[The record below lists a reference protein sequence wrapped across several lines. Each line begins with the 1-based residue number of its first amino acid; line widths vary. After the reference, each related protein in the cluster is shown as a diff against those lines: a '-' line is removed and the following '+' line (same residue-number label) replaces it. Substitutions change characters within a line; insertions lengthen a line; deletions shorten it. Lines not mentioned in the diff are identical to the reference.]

1 MKKLFLLDAMALIYR
16 AFFAL
21 NKNPRIN
28 SKGLNTSAIL
38 GFANTLLDVL
48 QNEKPTH
55 IGVCFDTQAPTARH
69 IEFQD
74 YKANREAMPDEL
86 SEAIPYIQQLIEAF
100 DIPILS
106 VDGYEA
112 DDVIGTLAKKAEQ
125 QGFETYMMT
134 PDKDFGQLV
143 SEHIFIY
150 KPAKFGQPAQ
160 TLGVKEVCERH
171 GIKRPEQVIDLLGLM
186 GDSADNFPGIPGVG
200 EVTARKLLEQ
210 FDNMDNL
217 LANTDQ
223 IANVKL
229 REKVENNKNLAIQSR
244 QLATIDTHVP
254 IDFEPEKLA
263 IKPPK
268 KAELTILLDELDFR
282 TFERRI
288 NTWLNKITEI
298 PVETHGRASLQIE
311 KKISNQPF
319 DLFNLPSEGV
329 ASTPLSH
336 LSRSLSGVETT
347 PHQFNPN
354 YTQITDL
361 SEFAKQL
368 SQQSAFCFD
377 TETTGIDALDAEL
390 VGIAFCFDD
399 GTGVVRNAPTTSFW
413 RCSDDFAETKKQL
426 EILKPIFEN
435 PNILKIGQ
443 NLKYDINVLSR
454 YGIEV
459 STPFFDTM
467 IAHYVLH
474 PERKSGLDDMVRNY
488 LNHEMI
494 PIDVLIGKKG
504 ANQKS
509 MRDVPIEWLVEYA
522 CEDADMTFRLKPIL
536 DNMANDLVNDVET
549 HGRASLLENIEFPL
563 IPVLAEMEREGV
575 KIDSDMLE
583 KFSQEL
589 TLELSKTEE
598 AIYQLA
604 GVHFNIASPKQ
615 LGEILFENLKID
627 PKAKRTGVSKQY
639 ATGEDVLQKLK
650 YHHPIVDL
658 ILTYRSLAK
667 LRSTYVDALPAL
679 INPRTGRVHT
689 SFNQAVVATGRL
701 SSSNPNLQNI
711 PIRTELG
718 REIRKAFVPRDKE
731 HILMSADYSQ
741 IELRIIASI
750 SGDES
755 MIADFVAGHDIHTA
769 TAAKIYGVPMS
780 AVDKEMRRS
789 AKSINFG
796 IVYGMSAFGL
806 AEQLGISRSEAS
818 NIIKQYFEQ
827 YPKIAAY
834 MQNAISD
841 AKTKGYAETLC
852 GRRRY
857 LPDVNSPNATVRG
870 FAERNAINAP
880 IQGSSADMIKIAMV
894 NIAKRLKEK
903 NLQSKMILQVHD
915 ELVFDVLKTE
925 VDDVKTLVI
934 TEMQNALELKVP
946 IVVEASTGETWLEA
960 H

>member
-1 MKKLFLLDAMALIYR
+1 MPRPYIFTMKKLFLLDAMALIYR

-38 GFANTLLDVL
+38 GFANTLFDVL
-48 QNEKPTH
+48 QNEKPSH

-69 IEFQD
+69 IEYQD

-100 DIPILS
+100 DIPILY

-143 SEHIFIY
+143 SDHIFMY

-160 TLGVKEVCERH
+160 VLGVKEVCERH
-171 GIKRPEQVIDLLGLM
+171 GIKRPEQVIDMLGLM

-200 EVTARKLLEQ
+200 EVTAKKLLDQ
-210 FDNMDNL
+210 FDNIDNL

-229 REKVENNKNLAIQSR
+229 REKVENNKDLALQSR
-244 QLATIDTHVP
+244 MLATIDINVP
-254 IDFEPEKLA
+254 IKFEPEKL
-263 IKPPK
+263 IRTSPK
-268 KAELTILLDELDFR
+268 KAELKALLDELEFR
-282 TFERRI
+282 TFARRVDALMNVSVKTPE
-288 NTWLNKITEI
+288 NTSQSEVKTEKPTALN
-298 PVETHGRASLQIE
+298 L
-311 KKISNQPF
+311 SNQTF
-319 DLFNLPSEGV
+319 DLFNPY
-329 ASTPLSH
+329 P
-336 LSRSLSGVETT
+336 ETADFAGIQSSI
-347 PHQFNPN
+347 PMNPN
-354 YTQITDL
+354 YTEITDL
-361 SEFAKQL
+361 SDFARKLAQH
-368 SQQSAFCFD
+368 SAFCFD
-377 TETTGIDALDAEL
+377 TETTNIDALDAEL
-390 VGIAFCFDD
+390 VGIAFCYES
-399 GTGVVRNAPTTSFW
+399 GKACFW
-413 RCSDDFAETKKQL
+413 RCPDDFTETKQQL

-435 PNILKIGQ
+435 PNTLKIGQ
-443 NLKYDINVLSR
+443 NLKYDINALSL
-454 YGIEV
+454 YGITV
-459 STPFFDTM
+459 SGPFFDTM
-467 IAHYVLH
+467 IAHYVLE
-474 PERKSGLDDMVRNY
+474 PERRANLDDMAPAH
-488 LNHEMI
+488 LNNNMI
-494 PIDVLIGKKG
+494 PIELLIGKKG

-509 MRDVPIEWLVEYA
+509 MREISTDRLGQYA
-522 CEDADMTFRLKPIL
+522 AEDADITFQLKPVFETMM
-536 DNMANDLVNDVET
+536 DEVNCWN
-549 HGRASLLENIEFPL
+549 LLENIEFPL
-563 IPVLAEMEREGV
+563 IPVLAEMEQEGV
-575 KIDSDMLE
+575 KIDCEMLA

-589 TLELSKTEE
+589 ALEIRQTEE

-604 GVHFNIASPKQ
+604 GVQFNIASPKQ
-615 LGEILFENLKID
+615 LGEILFENLKIN

-639 ATGEDVLQKLK
+639 STSEDVLQKLK
-650 YHHPIVDL
+650 FRHPIVDL
-658 ILTYRSLAK
+658 VLTYRSLAK
-667 LRSTYVDALPAL
+667 LKSTYVDALPAL
-679 INPRTGRVHT
+679 VKPRTGRLHT

-718 REIRKAFVPRDKE
+718 REIRKAFVPRDNQ
-731 HILMSADYSQ
+731 HVLLAADYSQ

-755 MIADFVAGHDIHTA
+755 MMADFIAGHDIHTA
-769 TAAKIYGVPMS
+769 TAAKIYGVPMNE
-780 AVDKEMRRS
+780 VNKDMRRS

-806 AEQLGISRSEAS
+806 AEQLGISRTEAS

-834 MQNAISD
+834 MQNAISW

-857 LPDVNSPNATVRG
+857 LPDLDSPNATVRG

-894 NIAKRLKEK
+894 NIDKRMKE
-903 NLQSKMILQVHD
+903 NHLQSKMILQVHD

-925 VDDVKTLVI
+925 LETVQTLVV
-934 TEMQNALELKVP
+934 TEMQNAMKLEIP
-946 IVVEASTGETWLEA
+946 VVAEASVGENWLEA

>member
-69 IEFQD
+69 IEFQA

-86 SEAIPYIQQLIEAF
+86 SAAIPYIQQLIEAF

-106 VDGYEA
+106 VDGFEA

-160 TLGVKEVCERH
+160 TLGVKDVCERH
-171 GIKRPEQVIDLLGLM
+171 GIKRPEQIIDLLGLM

-223 IANVKL
+223 IANIKL
-229 REKVENNKNLAIQSR
+229 REKVENNKDLAIQSR
-244 QLATIDTHVP
+244 QLATIDTLVP
-254 IDFEPEKLA
+254 INFKPEKLV

-268 KAELTILLDELDFR
+268 EAELTALLDELEFR

-288 NTWLNKITEI
+288 NTWLNKNPEI
-298 PVETHGRASLQIE
+298 PVQTQFIAPSPAQ
-311 KKISNQPF
+311 KISNQSF
-319 DLFNLPSEGV
+319 DLFNLPPEGV

-336 LSRSLSGVETT
+336 LASRSLSGVETT
-347 PHQFNPN
+347 QHQFNPN
-354 YTQITDL
+354 YIQIADL
-361 SEFAKQL
+361 PEFAKQL

-377 TETTGIDALDAEL
+377 TETTGLDALDAEL
-390 VGIAFCFDD
+390 VGISFCFEE
-399 GTGVVRNAPTTSFW
+399 GNAHFW
-413 RCSDDFAETKKQL
+413 RCPDDFTETKKQL
-426 EILKPIFEN
+426 KILKPIFEN

-443 NLKYDINVLSR
+443 NLKYDINALNR
-454 YGIEV
+454 YEIDV
-459 STPFFDTM
+459 SAPFFDTM

-474 PERKSGLDDMVRNY
+474 PERRSGLDDMAKTY

-536 DNMANDLVNDVET
+536 NKMVEVEKV
-549 HGRASLLENIEFPL
+549 RPLLENIEFPL

-575 KIDSDMLE
+575 KIDSNMLE

-589 TLELSKTEE
+589 TLEIEKTEE

-615 LGEILFENLKID
+615 LGEILFDKLQID

-639 ATGEDVLQKLK
+639 QTGEDVLQKLK
-650 YHHPIVDL
+650 FRHPIVDL
-658 ILTYRSLAK
+658 VLMYRSLAK
-667 LRSTYVDALPAL
+667 LKSTYVDALPAL
-679 INPRTGRVHT
+679 IKPSTGRVHT

-718 REIRKAFVPRDKE
+718 REIRKAFIPRDKE

-834 MQNAISD
+834 MQNAIAE

-852 GRRRY
+852 GRKRY

-903 NLQSKMILQVHD
+903 KLQSKMILQVHD

-925 VDDVKTLVI
+925 VDVVKTLVV
-934 TEMQNALELKVP
+934 TEMQNAMTLKVP
-946 IVVEASTGETWLEA
+946 IVAEASIGETWLEA

>member
-69 IEFQD
+69 VEFED
-74 YKANREAMPDEL
+74 YKANREAMPNEL
-86 SEAIPYIQQLIEAF
+86 SEAIPYIQQLLETF
-100 DIPILS
+100 DIPVLY

-125 QGFETYMMT
+125 QGFSTYMMT

-160 TLGVKEVCERH
+160 VLGVKDVCERH
-171 GIKRPEQVIDLLGLM
+171 GIKRPEQVIDMLGLM
-186 GDSADNFPGIPGVG
+186 GDSSDNFSGIPGVG

-210 FDNMDNL
+210 FDNIENL

-229 REKVENNKNLAIQSR
+229 REKVENNKDLAIQAR
-244 QLATIDTHVP
+244 MLAEIDINVP
-254 IDFEPEKLA
+254 IDFNPEEL
-263 IKPPK
+263 IVKPPK
-268 KAELTILLDELDFR
+268 KAELTALLDELEFK
-282 TFERRI
+282 TFERRV
-288 NTWLNKITEI
+288 NSWFNKTAGADVI
-298 PVETHGRASLQIE
+298 PAQAGIPLPNSTPPPPASGGY
-311 KKISNQPF
+311 
-319 DLFNLPSEGV
+319 DLFNPIPEGV
-329 ASTPLSH
+329 ASTTLSH
-336 LSRSLSGVETT
+336 LSRSLSAVEMTL
-347 PHQFNPN
+347 HQFNPN
-354 YTQITDL
+354 YKQITDI
-361 SEFAKQL
+361 SEFAKIL
-368 SQQSAFCFD
+368 SQQTQFCFD

-390 VGIAFCFDD
+390 VGIAFCFEN
-399 GTGVVRNAPTTSFW
+399 GNAHFW
-413 RCSDDFAETKKQL
+413 RCPDVETQCIASL
-426 EILKPIFEN
+426 QCLKPIFEN

-443 NLKYDINVLSR
+443 NLKYDINVLHR
-454 YGIEV
+454 YGITV
-459 STPFFDTM
+459 SGPFFDTM
-467 IAHYVLH
+467 IAHYILH
-474 PERKSGLDDMVRNY
+474 PERRSGLSDMAKTY
-488 LNHEMI
+488 LDHEMI
-494 PIDVLIGKKG
+494 PIDLLIGKKG

-522 CEDADMTFRLKPIL
+522 CEDADITFRLKPIL
-536 DNMANDLVNDVET
+536 EAMIEVRHSALDALEV
-549 HGRASLLENIEFPL
+549 LLENIEFPL

-575 KIDSDMLE
+575 KIDSKMLGN
-583 KFSQEL
+583 FSQEL
-589 TLELSKTEE
+589 TLEIQKTEE

-615 LGEILFENLKID
+615 LGDILFEKLKID
-627 PKAKRTGVSKQY
+627 EKAKRTGISKQY
-639 ATGEDVLQKLK
+639 STSEDVLQKLK
-650 YHHPIVDL
+650 YRHPIADL
-658 ILTYRSLAK
+658 VLTYRSLAK
-667 LRSTYVDALPAL
+667 LKSTYVDALPAL
-679 INPRTGRVHT
+679 IKPSTGHVHT

-711 PIRTELG
+711 PIRTALG
-718 REIRKAFVPRDKE
+718 REIRKAFVPRNEE
-731 HILMSADYSQ
+731 HVLMSADYSQ

-750 SGDES
+750 SDDES

-769 TAAKIYGVPMS
+769 TAAKIYGIPMS
-780 AVDKEMRRS
+780 AVDKDMRRS

-894 NIAKRLKEK
+894 NIDKRLKEK

-925 VDDVKTLVI
+925 LDIVKPLVI
-934 TEMQNALELKVP
+934 SEMQNALILSVP
-946 IVVEASTGETWLEA
+946 IVAEASTGETWLEA

>member
-55 IGVCFDTQAPTARH
+55 IGVCFDTKAPTARH
-69 IEFQD
+69 VEFED

-100 DIPILS
+100 DIPILY

-125 QGFETYMMT
+125 LGFETYMMT

-160 TLGVKEVCERH
+160 VLGVKEVCERH

-186 GDSADNFPGIPGVG
+186 GDSSDNFTGIPGVG

-210 FDNMDNL
+210 FDNVDNL

-223 IANVKL
+223 IANAKL
-229 REKVENNKNLAIQSR
+229 REKVENNKDLAIQAR
-244 QLATIDTHVP
+244 MLAEIDTNVP
-254 IDFEPEKLA
+254 IDFEPEKLMVNA
-263 IKPPK
+263 PK
-268 KAELTILLDELDFR
+268 KAELTALLDELEFK
-282 TFERRI
+282 TFERRV
-288 NTWLNKITEI
+288 NSWLNKT
-298 PVETHGRASLQIE
+298 ASVIASASEAIQQYPADADVPSMP
-311 KKISNQPF
+311 KNSNQPF
-319 DLFNLPSEGV
+319 DLFNLPDETSHP
-329 ASTPLSH
+329 ASH
-336 LSRSLSGVETT
+336 T
-347 PHQFNPN
+347 PHQFNEN
-354 YTQITDL
+354 YKQITDL
-361 SEFAKQL
+361 SEFAKIL
-368 SQQSAFCFD
+368 SQQSEFCFD
-377 TETTGIDALDAEL
+377 TETTGVDALDAEL
-390 VGIAFCFDD
+390 VGIAFCFENGD
-399 GTGVVRNAPTTSFW
+399 AYFW
-413 RCSDDFAETKKQL
+413 RCPDVEMQCIASLQC
-426 EILKPIFEN
+426 LKPIFEN

-443 NLKYDINVLSR
+443 NLKYDINVLHR
-454 YGIEV
+454 YGIAV
-459 STPFFDTM
+459 SEPFFDTM

-474 PERKSGLDDMVRNY
+474 PERRSGLNDMAKTY

-494 PIDVLIGKKG
+494 PIDLLIGKKG
-504 ANQKS
+504 PNQKS
-509 MRDVPIEWLVEYA
+509 MRNVPIEWLVEYA
-522 CEDADMTFRLKPIL
+522 CEDADATFRLKPIL
-536 DNMANDLVNDVET
+536 ENMIDDSGV
-549 HGRASLLENIEFPL
+549 RKLLENIEFPL

-575 KIDSDMLE
+575 KIDREMLE

-589 TLELSKTEE
+589 TLEIQKTEE

-615 LGEILFENLKID
+615 LGEILFEKLKID
-627 PKAKRTGVSKQY
+627 EKAKRTGVSKQY
-639 ATGEDVLQKLK
+639 STSEDVLQKLK
-650 YHHPIVDL
+650 YRHPIADL
-658 ILTYRSLAK
+658 VLTYRSLSK
-667 LRSTYVDALPAL
+667 LKSTYVDALPAL
-679 INPRTGRVHT
+679 IKPSTGHVHT

-731 HILMSADYSQ
+731 HVLMSADYSQ

-755 MIADFVAGHDIHTA
+755 MIADFIARHDIHTA
-769 TAAKIYGVPMS
+769 TAAKIYGVPMT
-780 AVDKEMRRS
+780 AVDKDMRRS

-857 LPDVNSPNATVRG
+857 LPDVSSPNATVRG

-894 NIAKRLKEK
+894 NIDKRLKEEG
-903 NLQSKMILQVHD
+903 LQSKMILQVHD

-925 VDDVKTLVI
+925 VDVVKNLVV
-934 TEMQNALELKVP
+934 TEMQNALKLNVP
-946 IVVEASTGETWLEA
+946 VVAEASTGNTWLEA

>member
-74 YKANREAMPDEL
+74 YKAHREAMPDEL
-86 SEAIPYIQQLIEAF
+86 SAAIPYIQQLLETF
-100 DIPILS
+100 NIPILYM
-106 VDGYEA
+106 DGYEA
-112 DDVIGTLAKKAEQ
+112 DDVIGTLAKKAESE
-125 QGFETYMMT
+125 GFETYMMT

-186 GDSADNFPGIPGVG
+186 GDSSDNFTGIPGVG

-210 FDNMDNL
+210 FDNVENL
-217 LANTDQ
+217 LANTNQ
-223 IANVKL
+223 ITNVKL
-229 REKVENNKNLAIQSR
+229 REKVENNKDLAIQAR
-244 QLATIDTHVP
+244 HLATIDIHVP
-254 IDFEPEKLA
+254 IEFDPEQLA
-263 IKPPK
+263 VKPPQN
-268 KAELTILLDELDFR
+268 AELSALLDELEFR
-282 TFERRI
+282 TFAKRMATWVNGFADDRRGVLHTPSPEI
-288 NTWLNKITEI
+288 VPNAMESVGNT
-298 PVETHGRASLQIE
+298 PLQRNP
-311 KKISNQPF
+311 NQPF
-319 DLFNLPSEGV
+319 DLFNPYPETSDGRGV
-329 ASTPLSH
+329 LHTPL
-336 LSRSLSGVETT
+336 
-347 PHQFNPN
+347 QQNPN
-354 YTQITDL
+354 YTQIQDL
-361 SEFAKQL
+361 SGFAKEL
-368 SQQSAFCFD
+368 EQQTAFCFD
-377 TETTGIDALDAEL
+377 TETTSIDALEAEL
-390 VGIAFCFDD
+390 VGIAFCF
-399 GTGVVRNAPTTSFW
+399 GEKAQFW
-413 RCSDDFAETKKQL
+413 RCPDDFAETQKQI

-443 NLKYDINVLSR
+443 NLKYDINALHR

-459 STPFFDTM
+459 CGPFFDTM

-474 PERKSGLDDMVRNY
+474 PERKSNLEDMARIYLD
-488 LNHEMI
+488 HEMM

-504 ANQKS
+504 THQKS
-509 MRDVPIEWLVEYA
+509 MRDVPIEWLTEYA

-536 DNMANDLVNDVET
+536 ESMMDKTNCRN
-549 HGRASLLENIEFPL
+549 LLENIEFPL

-589 TLELSKTEE
+589 TVEIEKTET

-604 GVHFNIASPKQ
+604 GVQFNIASPKQ
-615 LGEILFENLKID
+615 LGEILFDKLKID

-639 ATGEDVLQKLK
+639 STGEDVLQKLK
-650 YHHPIVDL
+650 FRHEIVDL
-658 ILTYRSLAK
+658 VLNFRSLSK
-667 LRSTYVDALPAL
+667 LRSTYVDALPLL
-679 INPRTGRVHT
+679 IKPNTGRVHT

-718 REIRKAFVPRDKE
+718 REIRKAFVPHSKDYV
-731 HILMSADYSQ
+731 LMSADYSQ

-769 TAAKIYGVPMS
+769 TAAKIYGVPMN
-780 AVDKEMRRS
+780 AVDQDMRRS

-806 AEQLGISRSEAS
+806 AEQLGISRVEAS

-827 YPKIAAY
+827 YPKIAEY
-834 MQNAISD
+834 MQNAIAL
-841 AKTKGYAETLC
+841 AKEKGYAETLC

-857 LPDVNSPNATVRG
+857 LPDVSSPNATVRG

-894 NIAKRLKEK
+894 NISKRLKDE

-925 VDDVKTLVI
+925 VDMMKTLVV
-934 TEMQNALELKVP
+934 TEMQNAMTLAVP
-946 IVVEASTGETWLEA
+946 IVAQASTGENWLEA

>member
-1 MKKLFLLDAMALIYR
+1 MNKLFLLDAMALIYR

-86 SEAIPYIQQLIEAF
+86 SEAIPYIQNLIEAF
-100 DIPILS
+100 DIPILF

-112 DDVIGTLAKKAEQ
+112 DDVIGTLAKEAET
-125 QGFETYMMT
+125 QGFETFMMT

-143 SEHIFIY
+143 SDHIFIY

-160 TLGVKEVCERH
+160 TLGVKEICERH

-200 EVTARKLLEQ
+200 EVTAKKLLEQ

-229 REKVENNKNLAIQSR
+229 REKVENNKELAIQSR
-244 QLATIDTHVP
+244 MLAEIDTHVP
-254 IDFEPEKLA
+254 IEFDAEQLA
-263 IKPPK
+263 VKPPK
-268 KAELTILLDELDFR
+268 MAELTALLNELEFR
-282 TFERRI
+282 TFERRV
-288 NTWLNKITEI
+288 NTWLGKTDITPVRAGFARPMGTQTVPLPKTEI
-298 PVETHGRASLQIE
+298 EKPIE
-311 KKISNQPF
+311 QKRSNDPF
-319 DLFNLPSEGV
+319 DLFNLPPENMV
-329 ASTPLSH
+329 
-336 LSRSLSGVETT
+336 VETHNYASL
-347 PHQFNPN
+347 PINPN

-361 SEFAKQL
+361 NEFAKLL
-368 SQQSAFCFD
+368 SQQSEFCFD
-377 TETTGIDALDAEL
+377 TETTGIDALEAEL
-390 VGIAFCFDD
+390 VGIAFCFE
-399 GTGVVRNAPTTSFW
+399 NEKAYFW
-413 RCSDDFAETKKQL
+413 RCSDDFDETKKQL

-443 NLKYDINVLSR
+443 NLKYDINVLNR
-454 YGIEV
+454 YGINV
-459 STPFFDTM
+459 FMPLFDTM
-467 IAHYVLH
+467 IAHYILH
-474 PERKSGLDDMVRNY
+474 PERRSGLDDMAKNY

-494 PIDVLIGKKG
+494 PIDALIGKKG

-509 MRDVPIEWLVEYA
+509 MRDVPIENLVQYA

-536 DNMANDLVNDVET
+536 EHMMDKNNV
-549 HGRASLLENIEFPL
+549 RSLLENIEFPL

-575 KIDSDMLE
+575 KIDRDMLE
-583 KFSQEL
+583 KFSDEL
-589 TLELSKTEE
+589 TLEIEKTEE

-604 GVHFNIASPKQ
+604 GVLFNIASPKQ
-615 LGEILFENLKID
+615 LGEILFDRLKID
-627 PKAKRTGVSKQY
+627 EKAKRTGVSGQY
-639 ATGEDVLQKLK
+639 STGEDVLQKLK
-650 YHHPIVDL
+650 FRHPIVEL
-658 ILTYRSLAK
+658 VLNYRSLAK
-667 LRSTYVDALPAL
+667 LRSTYVDALPLL
-679 INPRTGRVHT
+679 IKPNTGRVHT

-718 REIRKAFVPRDKE
+718 REIRKAFVPRDE
-731 HILMSADYSQ
+731 QHVLMSVDYSQ

-755 MIADFVAGHDIHTA
+755 MINDFIEGHDIHTA

-780 AVDKEMRRS
+780 SVDKDMRRS

-796 IVYGMSAFGL
+796 IVYGMSSFGL
-806 AEQLGISRSEAS
+806 AEQLGITRSEAS
-818 NIIKQYFEQ
+818 NIIKQYFLQ
-827 YPKIAAY
+827 YPKIAEY
-834 MQNAISD
+834 MQNAIEL
-841 AKTKGYAETLC
+841 AKEKGYAETLC

-894 NIAKRLKEK
+894 NISKRLKEE

-915 ELVFDVLKTE
+915 ELVFDVEKSE
-925 VDDVKTLVI
+925 IDIVKTVVVS
-934 TEMQNALELKVP
+934 EMQNALKLNVP
-946 IVVEASTGETWLEA
+946 VIAEAETGENWLAA